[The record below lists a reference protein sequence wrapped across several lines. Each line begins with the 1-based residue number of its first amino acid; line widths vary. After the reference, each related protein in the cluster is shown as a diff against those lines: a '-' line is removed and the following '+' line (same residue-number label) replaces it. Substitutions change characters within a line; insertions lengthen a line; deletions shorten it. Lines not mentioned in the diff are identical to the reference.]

1 MRAAFYYPW
10 FPETWSVNG
19 KHVFYHPLVGYYRSD
34 DQAVVDAHIRAMDYA
49 KITVAI
55 VSWWGPSSPYNSRIP
70 LLLDRIAALGSPLRV
85 AFYYEKEGLPTNP
98 TQAEVTSDLG
108 YLKTA
113 YGSHASTRK
122 PLTVFVYNA
131 NDTTCAVAEKWMAAN
146 TVGAYINLK
155 VIPSFQ
161 SCPSQPGGWHQ
172 YGPASREQNI
182 GTAFA
187 ISPGFWRADLASN
200 LPWLARDPAAWQQ
213 NVRDMVASGKAW
225 HLITTFNEWGEGTA
239 VEAAT
244 EWASASPFG
253 TYLDALHNDGR

>member
-19 KHVFYHPLVGYYRSD
+19 KHVFYHPLLGYYRSD
-34 DQAVVDAHIRAMDYA
+34 DPAVVDAHIRAMDYA
-49 KITVAI
+49 KIRVAI
-55 VSWWGPSSPYNSRIP
+55 VSWWGPSSVYNSRIP

-85 AFYYEKEGLPTNP
+85 AFYYEKEGFGNP

-131 NDTTCAVAEKWMAAN
+131 DDTACSVADKWKAAN

-155 VIPSFQ
+155 VISGFQ
-161 SCPSQPGGWHQ
+161 TCASQPGGWHQ

-187 ISPGFWRADLASN
+187 ISPGFWRADEASAR
-200 LPWLARDPAAWQQ
+200 LARDPAAWQQ
-213 NVRDMVASGKAW
+213 NVRNMVASGKPW
-225 HLITTFNEWGEGTA
+225 QLITSFNEHGEGQG

-244 EWASASPFG
+244 EWASASGFG
-253 TYLDALHNDGR
+253 IYLDALHNDGR